1 MQSSLNGISVSANP
15 APQDQLLQLWASV
28 AEVAG
33 SVGAVS
39 REQVKGIELVEQAD
53 ELLPHLQ
60 KVLLDTSVHTS
71 DLLSA
76 LETHLLTSHL
86 ALSPLLRIRLL
97 FAQNWFDAY
106 LAQMTLDPEILDV
119 ACALRP
125 PFLVRALLDDRLF
138 VDRSHSFSRLLQLLS
153 TQLPTWYSGQGRVG
167 ERFPAGLRAL
177 LAEIGLEVN
186 DRALDAIEAYLQGLD
201 KDAGRAKT
209 NSERCVVRERS
220 EAQIAVCAAKVRLL
234 YQTKLV
240 GRCLPAF
247 VDGFIRQQLLPELQ
261 FVLINHGEQH
271 KFWGLW
277 QRLMLLLAQVYTNT
291 DSQAQAQLY
300 SSVQQAISLLEPPQ
314 QMLSTAQASY
324 DDFVQAL
331 LASLFAL
338 LQGGAPEVVEVV
350 ELEGGDVVVETRAQV
365 SRSLLRQVAAVREGD
380 WFLFEAEAGDIIRC
394 QLVLKLID
402 VQKLFFVNRA
412 GFKVMAKGVD
422 EFALC
427 LSSRVAVPLTVEPLF
442 EACSV
447 RAVNVLREIYDASL
461 AGYRE
466 EQQRLDDA
474 RKERERLEQRDRE
487 LRQQA
492 AAKALKEAQLLAQQ
506 EQQRQQEIELQRQQL
521 QASERERLHA
531 EAVATVDDLK
541 VGSWLDMEKSATGE
555 MVRAK
560 LAVAMPSTGK
570 HIFVDRIGVKLAE
583 YLRDE
588 LVELIES
595 GRAVVV
601 SKSDSFEDQL
611 SKIVKGLR
619 K

>member
-1 MQSSLNGISVSANP
+1 MSESPSSASQN
-15 APQDQLLQLWASV
+15 QLLQLWASV

-33 SVGAVS
+33 FVAGAA
-39 REQVKGIELVEQAD
+39 RQDAERLELVEHPNQ
-53 ELLPHLQ
+53 LLPYLQ
-60 KVLLDTSVHTS
+60 AVLGDASVHAA
-71 DLLSA
+71 DMLPA
-76 LETHLLTSHL
+76 LETHLLASGL

-106 LAQMTLDPEILDV
+106 LAQMNLDPEILDV

-125 PFLVRALLDDRLF
+125 PFLLRALLDDRLF
-138 VDRSHSFSRLLQLLS
+138 VDRNNIFSRLLQLLS
-153 TQLPTWYSGQGRVG
+153 VQLPTWYSGQGRVG
-167 ERFPAGLRAL
+167 ERFPTGLRAL
-177 LAEIGLEVN
+177 LNDIGF
-186 DRALDAIEAYLQGLD
+186 ALDENAASAIDAYLQDLD
-201 KDAGRAKT
+201 KEAARAKL
-209 NSERCVVRERS
+209 NSERCVSRERS
-220 EAQIAVCAAKVRLL
+220 EAQIAVLNAKVRQLH
-234 YQTKLV
+234 KAKVV
-240 GRCLPAF
+240 GRSLPAF
-247 VDGFIRQQLLPELQ
+247 VDDFIRAQLLPELQ
-261 FVLINHGEQH
+261 FVLINHGERH
-271 KFWGLW
+271 KVWLLW
-277 QRLMLLLAQVYTNT
+277 QRLLVLLAQVYADTAA
-291 DSQAQAQLY
+291 QQQAQLY
-300 SSVQQAISLLEPPQ
+300 TSVQQAISLLEPPQ
-314 QMLSTAQASY
+314 QMLSTAQSSY

-331 LASLFAL
+331 LASLFSL
-338 LQGGAPEVVEVV
+338 LQGEQPNVVDVT
-350 ELEGGDVVVETRAQV
+350 ELEGGDIEIEVRAQV

-412 GFKVMAKGVD
+412 GFKVLTKGVD

-427 LSSRVAVPLTVEPLF
+427 LSSRVAVPLVVEPLF
-442 EACSV
+442 EASSV

-466 EQQRLDDA
+466 EQQRLDEA
-474 RKERERLEQRDRE
+474 RKERERLEEKDRQ

-492 AAKALKEAQLLAQQ
+492 AEKALKEAQLLAEQ
-506 EQQRQQEIELQRQQL
+506 EQQRQKEIEHQRQQL

-531 EAVATVDDLK
+531 EAVKTVDELK
-541 VGSWLDMEKSATGE
+541 VGSWLEMEKPSTGE
-555 MVRAK
+555 VVRAK

-570 HIFVDRIGVKLAE
+570 HIFVDRIGVKLVE

-595 GRAVVV
+595 GRVVVV

>member
-1 MQSSLNGISVSANP
+1 MSQTSAS
-15 APQDQLLQLWASV
+15 QDQLLQLWASV

-33 SVGAVS
+33 SVASTGREEAVDLELI
-39 REQVKGIELVEQAD
+39 EQPDA
-53 ELLPHLQ
+53 LLPYL
-60 KVLLDTSVHTS
+60 KAVLGDASVHGS

-76 LETHLLTSHL
+76 LETNLLASHS

-106 LAQMTLDPEILDV
+106 LAQMNLDPEILDV

-125 PFLVRALLDDRLF
+125 PFLLRALLDDRLF
-138 VDRSHSFSRLLQLLS
+138 VDRNNTFSSLLQLLS

-167 ERFPAGLRAL
+167 ERFPGGLRSL
-177 LAEIGLEVN
+177 LGSIGLEVN
-186 DRALDAIEAYLQGLD
+186 DAAGEAINTYLLSLD
-201 KDAGRAKT
+201 KEARRAKT
-209 NSERCVVRERS
+209 NSARCVEREKS
-220 EAQIAVCAAKVRLL
+220 EAQIAACVAKVRLL
-234 YQTKLV
+234 HGAKIV
-240 GRCLPAF
+240 GRSLPPF
-247 VDGFIRQQLLPELQ
+247 VDDFIRLQLLPELQ

-271 KFWGLW
+271 KVWLLW
-277 QRLMLLLAQVYTNT
+277 QRLLVLLAQVYTDT
-291 DSQAQAQLY
+291 ASQPQAQLY
-300 SSVQQAISLLEPPQ
+300 TSVQQAVSLLEPAQ
-314 QMLSTAQASY
+314 QMLSTAQPSY

-331 LASLFAL
+331 LASLFSL
-338 LQGGAPEVVEVV
+338 LQGEEPEVVQVAKLDGDEV
-350 ELEGGDVVVETRAQV
+350 EVETRAQV
-365 SRSLLRQVAAVREGD
+365 SRSLLRQVASVREGD

-412 GFKVMAKGVD
+412 GFKVLTKGVD

-427 LSSRVAVPLTVEPLF
+427 LSSRVAVPLVVEPLF
-442 EACSV
+442 EASSV

-466 EQQRLDDA
+466 EQQRLDEA
-474 RKERERLEQRDRE
+474 RKERERLEEKDRQ

-492 AAKALKEAQLLAQQ
+492 AEKALKEAQLLAEQ
-506 EQQRQQEIELQRQQL
+506 EQQRQKEIEHQRQQL

-531 EAVATVDDLK
+531 EAVKTVDELK
-541 VGSWLDMEKSATGE
+541 VGSWLEMEKPSTGE
-555 MVRAK
+555 VVRAK

-570 HIFVDRIGVKLAE
+570 HIFVDRIGVKLVE

-595 GRAVVV
+595 GRVVVV

>member
-1 MQSSLNGISVSANP
+1 MSQTSAS
-15 APQDQLLQLWASV
+15 QDQLLQLWASV

-33 SVGAVS
+33 SVASAGREEAVDLELI
-39 REQVKGIELVEQAD
+39 EQPDA
-53 ELLPHLQ
+53 LLPYL
-60 KVLLDTSVHTS
+60 KAVLGDASVHGS

-76 LETHLLTSHL
+76 LETNLLASHL
-86 ALSPLLRIRLL
+86 VLSPLLRIRLL

-106 LAQMTLDPEILDV
+106 LAQMNLDPEILDV

-125 PFLVRALLDDRLF
+125 PFLLRALLDDRLF
-138 VDRSHSFSRLLQLLS
+138 VDRNNTFSSLLQLLS

-167 ERFPAGLRAL
+167 ERFPGGLRSL
-177 LAEIGLEVN
+177 LGSIGLEVN
-186 DRALDAIEAYLQGLD
+186 DAAGEAINTYLLSLD
-201 KDAGRAKT
+201 KEARRAKT
-209 NSERCVVRERS
+209 NSARCVEREKS
-220 EAQIAVCAAKVRLL
+220 EAQIAACAAKVRLL
-234 YQTKLV
+234 HGAKVV
-240 GRCLPAF
+240 GQSLPPF
-247 VDGFIRQQLLPELQ
+247 VDDFIRLQLLPELQ

-271 KFWGLW
+271 KVWLLW
-277 QRLMLLLAQVYTNT
+277 QRLLVLLAQVYTDT
-291 DSQAQAQLY
+291 ASQPQAQLY
-300 SSVQQAISLLEPPQ
+300 TRVQQAVSLLEPAQ
-314 QMLSTAQASY
+314 QMLSTAQPSY
-324 DDFVQAL
+324 DDFVQTL
-331 LASLFAL
+331 LASLFSL
-338 LQGGAPEVVEVV
+338 LQGEAPEVVQVAKLDGADV
-350 ELEGGDVVVETRAQV
+350 EVETRAQV
-365 SRSLLRQVAAVREGD
+365 SRSLLRQVASVREGD

-412 GFKVMAKGVD
+412 GFKVLTKGVD

-427 LSSRVAVPLTVEPLF
+427 LSSRVAVPLVVEPLF
-442 EACSV
+442 EASSV

-466 EQQRLDDA
+466 EQQRLDEA
-474 RKERERLEQRDRE
+474 RKERERLEEKDRQ

-492 AAKALKEAQLLAQQ
+492 AEKALKEAQLLAEQ
-506 EQQRQQEIELQRQQL
+506 EQQRQKEIEHQRQQL

-531 EAVATVDDLK
+531 EAVKTVDELK
-541 VGSWLDMEKSATGE
+541 VGSWLEMEKPSTGE
-555 MVRAK
+555 VVRAK

-570 HIFVDRIGVKLAE
+570 YIFVDRIGVKLVE
-583 YLRDE
+583 YMRDE

-595 GRAVVV
+595 GRVVVV